1 MNRFVVALFLILFV
15 FAGCNRKAIDLSAGS
30 SNNTSATINHSVETQ
45 HAQAET
51 IKRVNQENIEHTKT
65 INAGVATSSTSANA
79 ISQKTED
86 PVIRANV
93 NEIVTS
99 NEKIHASADAIAAN
113 SQKIGESAQA
123 IDTEATSI
131 QKNVKSI
138 VALEKK
144 ITELQDQKQKLEND
158 AIKNLYTTLSF
169 FFGLGFVTIVA
180 GMVIAFLVNRKL
192 GFSIAALGLL
202 ALAAAAGAIFY
213 LKTIAIVAIVIIITA
228 IVVCVGLGV
237 WHLVNEVRAKTVL
250 EQANVENVQL
260 VQTIKD
266 RLDPTAKVEIF
277 GEVKKGLAHQ
287 LQSEKTQQIVQKVK
301 KKIKSQGNVN
311 EKL

>member
-1 MNRFVVALFLILFV
+1 MNRFVFV
-15 FAGCNRKAIDLSAGS
+15 FALMLAMVGCNRKAIDFSSAS
-30 SNNTSATINHSVETQ
+30 TNNTSATINHSVETQ

-51 IKRVNQENIEHTKT
+51 IKRANQENLEHAKT
-65 INAGVATSSTSANA
+65 INAGVASSSTSANA
-79 ISQKTED
+79 IVQKTED

-93 NEIVTS
+93 SEIVNN

-113 SQKIGESAQA
+113 SQKIGESVQA

-180 GMVIAFLVNRKL
+180 GLVIAFLVNRKL

-213 LKTIAIVAIVIIITA
+213 LKTIAIVAIVIIIAA
-228 IVVCVGLGV
+228 IVMCVGLGV

-260 VQTIKD
+260 VQTIKN
-266 RLDPTAKVEIF
+266 RLDPAAKVEIF
-277 GEVKKGLAHQ
+277 GEVKKGIAHE
-287 LQSEKTQQIVQKVK
+287 LQSEKTQQIVQQAK
-301 KKIKSQGNVN
+301 KKIKNKSPST
-311 EKL
+311 

>member
-51 IKRVNQENIEHTKT
+51 IKRANQENIEHTKA

-169 FFGLGFVTIVA
+169 FFGRCGYGDCFPCEPQVGIQHCCSWVA
-180 GMVIAFLVNRKL
+180 GFGCRSGCHLLSQDDRNRCDRDHHNRYR
-192 GFSIAALGLL
+192 GLCWS
-202 ALAAAAGAIFY
+202 GC
-213 LKTIAIVAIVIIITA
+213 VAS
-228 IVVCVGLGV
+228 G
-237 WHLVNEVRAKTVL
+237 
-250 EQANVENVQL
+250 
-260 VQTIKD
+260 
-266 RLDPTAKVEIF
+266 
-277 GEVKKGLAHQ
+277 
-287 LQSEKTQQIVQKVK
+287 
-301 KKIKSQGNVN
+301 
-311 EKL
+311 